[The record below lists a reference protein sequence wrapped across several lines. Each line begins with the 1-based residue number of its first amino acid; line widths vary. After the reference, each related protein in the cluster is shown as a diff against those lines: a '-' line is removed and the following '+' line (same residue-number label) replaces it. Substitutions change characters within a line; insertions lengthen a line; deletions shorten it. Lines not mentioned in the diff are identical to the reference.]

1 MAIERF
7 LVHRVSF
14 DRGVKLPVL
23 DGRFGVSM
31 KDDQTMVFDDVAE
44 AEAFVRALSRAIAAY
59 KGEE

>member
-1 MAIERF
+1 MAIERY

-23 DGRFGVSM
+23 DGRLGVSM
-31 KDDQTMVFDDVAE
+31 KDDQTMVFDDVSE